1 MFDLAIPSIAL
12 PHDKIPMAQLTVGEP
27 TAFSVLDSDRIQS
40 ISVTGAYTA
49 LGDAQWGDL
58 LPKLVQ
64 TSLAR
69 TLEDAGLSAS
79 VSRPVDGF
87 AGDFQLVLDIRKFHL
102 GPNQL
107 AEVELG
113 AKLLD
118 GKGRIVASR
127 VVRNGQPAQAL
138 TGPAVAA
145 ALNLAFASVATEL
158 AAFTA
163 GAMAEPNQP
172 KSTNP

>member
-1 MFDLAIPSIAL
+1 M
-12 PHDKIPMAQLTVGEP
+12 
-27 TAFSVLDSDRIQS
+27 LDSDRIQS
-40 ISVTGAYTA
+40 ISETGAYTA
-49 LGDAQWGDL
+49 FGDAQWGDL

-87 AGDFQLVLDIRKFHL
+87 AGEFQLVLDIRKFHL
-102 GPNQL
+102 GLNQVG
-107 AEVELG
+107 EVELG

-127 VVRNGQPAQAL
+127 VVRNSAPAQAL

-145 ALNLAFASVATEL
+145 ALNRAFASVATEL
-158 AAFTA
+158 AAWTA
-163 GAMAEPNQP
+163 SAITEPSQP
-172 KSTNP
+172 KGVMPKKATGD